1 MFEFLI
7 NLHKDDIKVLE
18 YIQTR
23 LNLGKINNFGNTSR
37 LSVLDKSGILQV
49 IDILTQY
56 PRPAPHIPCRCGG
69 VKNY

>member
-1 MFEFLI
+1 VFEFLI
-7 NLHKDDIKVLE
+7 NLHKDDVKVLE

-37 LSVLDKSGILQV
+37 LSVLNKAGILQI

-56 PRPAPHIPCRCGG
+56 PLKTAKRLDFED
-69 VKNY
+69 